1 LVQFGE
7 DFKRLQRVLAR
18 QLLWNPF
25 GRITGVFD
33 ASLETSVKLVQQNKW
48 TGGIQRD
55 FTTPE
60 KNLLRAYEL
69 DPRYV
74 GTIARLIV
82 WYDSNRQ
89 YDKKSKIIDQAL
101 AAGVQ

>member
-1 LVQFGE
+1 M
-7 DFKRLQRVLAR
+7 
-18 QLLWNPF
+18 
-25 GRITGVFD
+25 FD

-101 AAGVQ
+101 AAGVQSEYFSLAKAYIPLNARGDTAPVRI